1 MPTFD
6 SPTTRL
12 PQGVTNCAP
21 WQTMGA
27 SGLPDPGFA
36 HVYHND
42 FDSYTAAQW
51 TVANTGSCTQAMTE
65 GDGGQL
71 LVTTTTGIA
80 DASYLQLVNAGFIP
94 KAGSQTFFKFA
105 GTLSDVTNDVFYAG
119 LVQKGATT
127 VASIT
132 DGIFISKA
140 TGSAA
145 LTLNIRKGSAAVTA
159 ALPAAAIP
167 IAGTQF
173 EIGFMVDTLGNVAAF
188 FNPTTGNDI
197 PVAAGGVRGRV
208 AAIYQPS
215 AVPATVALTPAF
227 GLLNSTAA
235 ARTLTVDFLTVVR
248 ER

>member
-1 MPTFD
+1 MPLFD
-6 SPTTRL
+6 SQTTRM
-12 PQGVTNCAP
+12 PSGVNNCFP
-21 WQTMGA
+21 YQTMGSA
-27 SGLPDPGFA
+27 GLPDPGFA

-42 FDSYTAAQW
+42 FDTYIATDW
-51 TVANTGSCTQAMTE
+51 TVANTGACTQALAD

-71 LVTTTTGIA
+71 LITTTTGAA
-80 DASYLQLVNAGFIP
+80 DASYLQLTKAGFAP

-127 VASIT
+127 IASIT

-145 LTLNIRKGSAAVTA
+145 LTLNIRKSSVAVTI
-159 ALPAAAIP
+159 ALPAACIP
-167 IAGTQF
+167 IAATQF
-173 EIGFMVDTLGNVAAF
+173 EIGFMVDVLENVAAF
-188 FNPTTGNDI
+188 FNPTTGNDV
-197 PVAAGGVRGRV
+197 PVPAGGVRGRV

-215 AVPATVALTPAF
+215 AVPTAVNLTPAF
-227 GLLNSTAA
+227 GLLNSTGV
-235 ARTLTVDFLTVVR
+235 ARTLSVDFLTVVR

>member
-1 MPTFD
+1 
-6 SPTTRL
+6 
-12 PQGVTNCAP
+12 
-21 WQTMGA
+21 MGA
-27 SGLPDPGFA
+27 AGSPDPGYS
-36 HVYHND
+36 HLYHND
-42 FDSYTAAQW
+42 FDNFTSTSW
-51 TVANTGSCTQAMTE
+51 TISTVGTPTQAIAD

-71 LVTTTTGIA
+71 LVTNTAGAA
-80 DASYLQLVNAGFIP
+80 DACYLQLPNGTFAP

-145 LTLNIRKGSAAVTA
+145 LTLNIRKASVAVTA
-159 ALPAAAIP
+159 AFPAASIP
-167 IAGTQF
+167 VAGTQF

-188 FNPTTGNDI
+188 FNPTTGNDV
-197 PVAAGGVRGRV
+197 PVPAGGQRGRV
-208 AAIYQPS
+208 VAIYQPS
-215 AVPATVALTPAF
+215 AVPAAVALTPAF
-227 GLLNSTAA
+227 GLLNSTAV
-235 ARTLTVDFLTVVR
+235 ARTLSVDFLTVVR